1 MEMIFPKND
10 DLHFQTV
17 EYRPLFLED
26 GSLDIADM
34 LMQFQNA
41 CSLQIEKLN
50 IGEEFKRINSVFYE
64 LCRLKG
70 YFLHKIQH
78 YQYKYNDY
86 YLKEKHL

>member
-1 MEMIFPKND
+1 MEMISPKND

-41 CSLQIEKLN
+41 CSLQI
-50 IGEEFKRINSVFYE
+50 
-64 LCRLKG
+64 
-70 YFLHKIQH
+70 
-78 YQYKYNDY
+78 
-86 YLKEKHL
+86 

>member
-34 LMQFQNA
+34 RVH
-41 CSLQIEKLN
+41 
-50 IGEEFKRINSVFYE
+50 FKS
-64 LCRLKG
+64 KS
-70 YFLHKIQH
+70 
-78 YQYKYNDY
+78 
-86 YLKEKHL
+86 